1 MNMQEPVLNA
11 VQSVRPRG
19 IDAPSATPR
28 LHNVGRAPNLLP
40 GSQLRDM
47 AMDRN
52 GKRLVPLAPRLHTG
66 MVVVGREQ
74 DQAANDKRRAMKQAG
89 I

>member
-1 MNMQEPVLNA
+1 MSEREPILNA
-11 VQSVRPRG
+11 FQSVRPRG
-19 IDAPSATPR
+19 ADAPSAAPTA
-28 LHNVGRAPNLLP
+28 HNVGRAPIPLK
-40 GSQLRDM
+40 GSVPRDM